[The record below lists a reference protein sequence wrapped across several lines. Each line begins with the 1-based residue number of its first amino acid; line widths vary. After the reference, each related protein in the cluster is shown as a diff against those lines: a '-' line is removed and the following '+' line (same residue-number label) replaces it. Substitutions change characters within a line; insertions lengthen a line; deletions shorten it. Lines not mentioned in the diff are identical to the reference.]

1 MKTDNKLVIV
11 TAVEQF
17 RNDVLHLFN
26 KAGIESFSG
35 SEIDGYKTT
44 PPLLMTQ
51 SWFPGERGGNE
62 SHLYFSFTD
71 ASHIDALF
79 GLIEAFNQTLETNN
93 PVKAIVVPI
102 ERAI

>member
-1 MKTDNKLVIV
+1 MNNIPKLVIV

-17 RNDVLHLFN
+17 RNDVLRLFK

-35 SEIDGYKTT
+35 SEIDGYKTA

-71 ASHIDALF
+71 EAHIDTLF
-79 GLIEAFNQTLETNN
+79 ALIEGFNQTLETNN